1 VGRESKS
8 QFQSAPKGRP
18 ARPRPLTRTLS
29 ASAYLPS
36 RDQAPLVDVLGKLG
50 DLGVLDALGDRLLEG
65 GVFVNGRQGVS
76 FFF

>member
-1 VGRESKS
+1 
-8 QFQSAPKGRP
+8 
-18 ARPRPLTRTLS
+18 
-29 ASAYLPS
+29 
-36 RDQAPLVDVLGKLG
+36 VDVLGKLG